1 MSDPHAGFIIAS
13 YALTG
18 LVVGGLVLR
27 AVVEHRALRR
37 ALEQLEARGV
47 RRRSARQETAR

>member
-13 YALTG
+13 YALTA

-27 AVVEHRALRR
+27 VLMDHRALRR
-37 ALEQLEARGV
+37 ALAQLEARGV
-47 RRRSARQETAR
+47 RRRSARQEAAR

>member
-47 RRRSARQETAR
+47 RRRSARQEAVR